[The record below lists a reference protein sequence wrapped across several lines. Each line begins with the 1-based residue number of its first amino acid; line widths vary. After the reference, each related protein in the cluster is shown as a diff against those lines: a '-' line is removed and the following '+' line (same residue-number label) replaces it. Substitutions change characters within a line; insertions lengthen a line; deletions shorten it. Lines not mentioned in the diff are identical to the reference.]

1 MGAGG
6 ALISGVNRLPP
17 VGLMPFSVGDG
28 GAALGGVVV
37 VVVVVV
43 VGVDGACSPPR
54 PHAAVK
60 APIVSSAA
68 APTAAISRRDERS
81 DFMKIK
87 LV

>member
-28 GAALGGVVV
+28 GAALGGV